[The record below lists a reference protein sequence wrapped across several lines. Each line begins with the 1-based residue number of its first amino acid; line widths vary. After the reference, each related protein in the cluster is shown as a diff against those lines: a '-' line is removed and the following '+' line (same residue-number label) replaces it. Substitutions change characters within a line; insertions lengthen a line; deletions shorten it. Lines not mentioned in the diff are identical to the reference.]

1 MVKTAALY
9 LLSIK
14 SYLENGKVS
23 SILKRI
29 VLHFR
34 NAGVSSVK
42 SAPHSSGNLF
52 ETFPSAPKYNL
63 MTSI

>member
-1 MVKTAALY
+1 VKTTALY

-29 VLHFR
+29 IVC
-34 NAGVSSVK
+34 VK
-42 SAPHSSGNLF
+42 PF
-52 ETFPSAPKYNL
+52 
-63 MTSI
+63 SIEQKEYIDEDKKLNEIVKRITTLNNME